1 MLEVRLKKRR
11 PENWTEWQKE
21 DGAIVRMWAP
31 VLQFRDLDAEKARF
45 YRFALPH
52 LDAFSDDAFS
62 GTIFPGGYTRTV
74 KERLWATPVPAYDAS
89 IDLDDLVDLER
100 QIQKTERTI
109 AFTDT
114 LIDQIVYRLYGL
126 SEEEVAVVEEK

>member
-1 MLEVRLKKRR
+1 M
-11 PENWTEWQKE
+11 
-21 DGAIVRMWAP
+21 
-31 VLQFRDLDAEKARF
+31 
-45 YRFALPH
+45 
-52 LDAFSDDAFS
+52 
-62 GTIFPGGYTRTV
+62 

-114 LIDQIVYRLYGL
+114 LIDQIVYQLYGL